1 MGKSLAGRLF
11 FAVIFFLF
19 TIPAA
24 FAQTITIGAVDPG
37 PYGQGS
43 TIAVPIT
50 INDASSCT
58 PPGTKYTLLLS
69 NAAGAFAP
77 GTTIGTYNE
86 FYTTFVNGK
95 IPNVIAGTGYKV
107 EVKSSTG
114 VTSSISNA
122 FTINAT
128 PGVIAGVTSQIM
140 STTYPEIF
148 GQCSG
153 APNSPFAFGYASTTG
168 AATTATF
175 YNELTKTTEQ
185 SNATIPATGSY
196 TFTAN
201 TGNYT
206 VSVKATMGGI
216 VGTYDYQLVNNVI
229 NTNIGSTGSLTV
241 CLNNNQAPL
250 TINVDISSATGIQF
264 NYPGD
269 VYTVS
274 WGDGSPATV
283 LTLCDIKNLNGQI
296 THIYTKAS
304 CGNPVIFQASNDF
317 CGPIGAAP
325 NNTAKVVV
333 PPTNKF
339 TVPATA
345 CAGTA
350 LTIQNQSD
358 PGVDPNNGC
367 TTNVNALY
375 TWSVDGVIAQSNVP
389 WKTDFVLP
397 ATTPAGSHVITLHLQ
412 NPVGGCNTTD
422 VSQTICLQSPPQPI
436 FKLPGASVC
445 LSGGSVTPI
454 NTSIVDNGCG
464 ATNQYIWTVTG
475 PAPVSYAGGTNAN
488 SAQPQFVF
496 SIPGIYKIQL
506 AIKTSTSCGTVIAGQ
521 QTLVVND
528 TPIVTLSPNAT
539 LCGNN
544 QLLTFDNSP
553 GPTQSTL
560 TGTAQPVA
568 NTYTWTIT
576 GGAFTFQGGTT
587 ANSQYPEILF
597 TDYATY
603 TIQANEQNSC
613 GNVTKTQTITFVQAP
628 TVTAGPP
635 QTICASSPIAPLA
648 GKITGT
654 ATSFSWIGGTGTF
667 SAGRNSLT
675 TNYTPS
681 AAEIAAGSVT
691 LTLQANTA
699 LPAPCNVIASNIT
712 ITITPIDVVTSPPA
726 VTICTAQPVNYGITS
741 TSGGSNFT
749 WTASVTGG
757 TATGVAA
764 TGSGSTINDVITDTD
779 PNNPAIV
786 VYKITPQNNSC
797 TGNTFTLTVTVD
809 PLPKITAAAVSS
821 PICSNQPAGIALTT
835 NIANTSYTWTSVA
848 SPGITGNT
856 NQATAVSTNAIQDV
870 LINNG
875 SVAGTVTYTIIP
887 YNGTCPGPSKTGT
900 VTVQPLP
907 VQSNPGPDDEVCST
921 TTYSLQG
928 NNPAPGT
935 GKWTIVKG
943 PAGATFSDP
952 ADPHAVVNGLVAGN
966 LYQFQWTITATPTCP
981 PSSNAVNITID
992 VPSIGGTT
1000 AGDATVCSSGNNG
1013 VIKLSGQQG
1022 NILRWE
1028 SSVDN
1033 GATWQPIVNVS
1044 TTENYLNLIQTTQY
1058 RAVTQSGVCAA
1069 LPSTA
1074 TTITVNQSPPQAN
1087 AGQDASVCNQTFVVL
1102 NGNDPG
1108 TFKGVW
1114 TQTAGPAAT
1123 IVDPANPQTQVNGLV
1138 KGNVYTFTWTINGLP
1153 PCGNT
1158 TASVNIT
1165 VSADVTAAFTM
1176 DKIRGCGPTTITFTN
1191 TSTPSPIGSYLWD
1204 FSDGTTSN
1212 AITPSPHTFAPST
1225 DGKEITYTVTL
1236 TPVSNCGLKTPITS
1250 TVTVDPAVP
1259 VAVINPSQTAACG
1272 AFTLTAQNLS
1282 PGNNVSYDFY
1292 LLDGNGNTVQHI
1304 QKTDKTDATFLP
1316 VNPTKVT
1323 DYSVY
1328 LVATDLCGD
1337 KGTSTPII
1345 ISVAPSSLIS
1355 LVQLKGDQQSVC
1367 LGNSVV
1373 FQNVSTGGNRFTYTI
1388 YDSNQNVVATI
1399 PGGPG
1404 DFNYLPT
1411 ATGTY
1416 YVSITAG
1423 DNGCGDAAESPKKE
1437 FTVYPDPQPDFSYT
1451 LDEQYNVTFTNT
1463 TPDDGN
1469 TPAASLNYK
1478 WDFGDGSNTNTTNK
1492 PVVHHYDYEK
1502 SPFTVTLTATNVASG
1517 CFAVTTKTV
1526 IVKFLGNLFF
1536 PNAFLPSSTNGELN
1550 IFKPKG
1556 TQLKTW
1562 KLQIFNNFGEL
1573 IWETTKLDADGSPVE
1588 GWDGTYKGVP
1598 VQQGV
1603 YVWQA
1608 SATFVNGAEWKGM
1621 SYNNSLPKR
1630 TGVIHLIR

>member
-1 MGKSLAGRLF
+1 VVF
-11 FAVIFFLF
+11 Q
-19 TIPAA
+19 P
-24 FAQTITIGAVDPG
+24 
-37 PYGQGS
+37 
-43 TIAVPIT
+43 
-50 INDASSCT
+50 
-58 PPGTKYTLLLS
+58 S
-69 NAAGAFAP
+69 N
-77 GTTIGTYNE
+77 
-86 FYTTFVNGK
+86 
-95 IPNVIAGTGYKV
+95 
-107 EVKSSTG
+107 
-114 VTSSISNA
+114 
-122 FTINAT
+122 
-128 PGVIAGVTSQIM
+128 
-140 STTYPEIF
+140 
-148 GQCSG
+148 
-153 APNSPFAFGYASTTG
+153 
-168 AATTATF
+168 
-175 YNELTKTTEQ
+175 
-185 SNATIPATGSY
+185 
-196 TFTAN
+196 
-201 TGNYT
+201 
-206 VSVKATMGGI
+206 
-216 VGTYDYQLVNNVI
+216 
-229 NTNIGSTGSLTV
+229 
-241 CLNNNQAPL
+241 
-250 TINVDISSATGIQF
+250 
-264 NYPGD
+264 
-269 VYTVS
+269 
-274 WGDGSPATV
+274 
-283 LTLCDIKNLNGQI
+283 
-296 THIYTKAS
+296 IY
-304 CGNPVIFQASNDF
+304 CGN
-317 CGPIGAAP
+317 IGAAP
-325 NNTAKVVV
+325 SNSAKVVV
-333 PPTNKF
+333 PPTNLF
-339 TVPATA
+339 VVPATS

-350 LTIQNQSD
+350 VDIPNKSD
-358 PGVDPNNGC
+358 PGIDPNTCQPN
-367 TTNVNALY
+367 TNALY
-375 TWSVDGVIAQSNVP
+375 TWYVDGVIAQSNYQLGQ
-389 WKTDFVLP
+389 DFVLP

-412 NPVGGCNTTD
+412 NGAGGCTATD
-422 VSQTICLQSPPQPI
+422 YSQTICLQSPPQPI
-436 FKLPGASVC
+436 FKLPAASVC
-445 LSGGSVTPI
+445 LSGGAVTPV

-496 SIPGIYKIQL
+496 TTPGIYKIQL
-506 AIKTSTSCGTVIAGQ
+506 AIKTSTSCGTVTAGQ
-521 QTLVVND
+521 QTLIVND
-528 TPIVTLSPNAT
+528 TPVVTLSPNTT

-544 QLLTFDNSP
+544 QLLTFDNNP

-628 TVTAGPP
+628 TVSAGPA
-635 QTICASSPIAPLA
+635 QTICASNPVATLA

-654 ATSFSWIGGTGTF
+654 TTSYSWINGNGVF
-667 SAGRNSLT
+667 SAGRNSLN

-681 AAEIAAGSVT
+681 PAEIAAGSVT

-699 LPAPCNVIASNIT
+699 LPAPCNAISSNIT

-726 VTICTAQPVNYGITS
+726 ETICTAQSVNYAITS

-764 TGSGSTINDVITDTD
+764 TGSGGIINDIITDTD
-779 PNNPAIV
+779 PNNPAVV

-797 TGNTFTLTVTVD
+797 TGTTFTLTVTVD
-809 PLPKITAAAVSS
+809 PLPKITASPPGS
-821 PICSNQPAGIALTT
+821 PICSNQPAGVVLTT
-835 NIANTSYTWTSVA
+835 NIVNTSYTWTSVA

-875 SVAGTVTYTIIP
+875 SAAGTVTYTIIP
-887 YNGTCPGPSKTGT
+887 YNGTCPGPSKTAT

-921 TTYSLQG
+921 TTYTLQG

-935 GKWTIVKG
+935 GVWTVVKG

-952 ADPHAVVNGLVAGN
+952 TDPHAVVSGLVAGN

-992 VPSIGGTT
+992 LPSIGGTT
-1000 AGDATVCSSGNNG
+1000 TGDAIVCSSGNNG
-1013 VIKLSGQQG
+1013 AIKLAGQQG

-1028 SSVDN
+1028 SSIDN

-1044 TTENYLNLIQTTQY
+1044 TTQNYLNLTQTTQF

-1074 TTITVNQSPPQAN
+1074 TTITVNQSPPQAD
-1087 AGQDASVCNQTFVVL
+1087 AGKDASVCNQTFVVL

-1108 TFKGVW
+1108 TFTGLW
-1114 TQTAGPAAT
+1114 TQKTGPTAT
-1123 IVDPANPQTQVNGLV
+1123 IVDPTNPQTQVNGLV
-1138 KGNVYTFTWTINGLP
+1138 KGNVYTFTWTISGLL

-1176 DKIRGCGPTTITFTN
+1176 DKTRGCGPTTVTFTN
-1191 TSTPSPIGSYLWD
+1191 TSTPSPVGSFLWD
-1204 FSDGTTSN
+1204 FGDGTTSN

-1225 DGKEITYTVTL
+1225 DGKEVTYTITL
-1236 TPVSNCGLKTPITS
+1236 TPVSNCGLKTPVTA

-1272 AFTLTAQNLS
+1272 AFVLTAQNLS

-1292 LLDGNGNTVQHI
+1292 LLDGNGNIVQHV
-1304 QKTDKTDATFLP
+1304 QKTDKSDVTFQS

-1323 DYSVY
+1323 DYTVY
-1328 LVATDLCGD
+1328 LVATDQCGD
-1337 KGTSTPII
+1337 QGKSTPILI
-1345 ISVAPSSLIS
+1345 AVAPSTLIS
-1355 LVQLKGDQQSVC
+1355 LVQIKGGQQSVC

-1373 FQNVSTGGNRFTYTI
+1373 FQNISTGGDRFTYTI
-1388 YDSNQNVVATI
+1388 YDGNQNILTTI
-1399 PGGPG
+1399 QGGPG
-1404 DFNYLPT
+1404 ELNYLPP
-1411 ATGTY
+1411 APGTY

-1423 DNGCGDAAESPKKE
+1423 DTGCGNAPESALKE

-1451 LDEQYNVTFTNT
+1451 LDEQYNVTFTNN
-1463 TPDDGN
+1463 TPADGS
-1469 TPAASLNYK
+1469 TPAASLDYK
-1478 WDFGDGSNTNTTNK
+1478 WDFGDGSSTNTTNA

-1502 SPFTVTLTATNVASG
+1502 SPFTVTLTATNAASG
-1517 CFAVTTKTV
+1517 CFAVTTQTV
-1526 IVKFLGNLFF
+1526 IVKFLGNLYF

-1550 IFKPKG
+1550 LFKAKG
-1556 TQLKTW
+1556 TQIKQW

-1608 SATFVNGAEWKGM
+1608 SATFINGTEWKGM